1 MNNAPRRTRATLTAG
16 AVSAAVLSTLF
27 SGPAAQPATPSQIQA
42 PIQVQAPLRAAA
54 AGVYV
59 VRRGDTLSGIAARH
73 GVSLRTI
80 LAINRMN
87 MRTIIYPGQ
96 RIRIRIGTAAR
107 SAIHIVR
114 RGETLSGI
122 AARYGISLR
131 TILAVNRMNIRT
143 VIYPGQRII
152 ISRSGRGW
160 APATNPSVAQLKSMV
175 ANTARRMG
183 VRPSLALA
191 IALQE
196 SSFRQ
201 NVTSW
206 AGAIGTMQIMP
217 SSGVWASQLVGRP
230 LNLRNAQDNITAGVA
245 IIRVLIWTSPNLR
258 IAIASYYQGQR
269 SVMTRGMYRDTRAY
283 VASVLNHERRF
294 R

>member
-1 MNNAPRRTRATLTAG
+1 MRNAKRRTSVTLTAG
-16 AVSAAVLSTLF
+16 AISAAILSTLF
-27 SGPAAQPATPSQIQA
+27 SGPAAQTATPSQI
-42 PIQVQAPLRAAA
+42 PVPTQVQAPVRVPAS
-54 AGVYV
+54 GVYV

-73 GVSLRTI
+73 GISLRTI

-96 RIRIRIGTAAR
+96 RIRIGTAAR

-114 RGETLSGI
+114 RGDTLSGI

-131 TILAVNRMNIRT
+131 TILAINRMNMRT
-143 VIYPGQRII
+143 IIYPGQRII
-152 ISRSGRGW
+152 ISGSGQAW
-160 APATNPSVAQLKSMV
+160 APATNPSVGQLKSMV

-183 VRPSLALA
+183 VSPSLALA

-206 AGAIGTMQIMP
+206 AGAIGTMQVMP

-245 IIRVLIWTSPNLR
+245 IIRALIWTSPNLR

-269 SVMTRGMYRDTRAY
+269 SVMTRGMFRDTRAY
-283 VASVLNHERRF
+283 VASVLSHERRF

>member
-1 MNNAPRRTRATLTAG
+1 MNMRTVIYPGQRIRIGTA
-16 AVSAAVLSTLF
+16 ARVA
-27 SGPAAQPATPSQIQA
+27 IH
-42 PIQVQAPLRAAA
+42 I
-54 AGVYV
+54 
-59 VRRGDTLSGIAARH
+59 VRRGDTLSGIAARY
-73 GVSLRTI
+73 GLSL
-80 LAINRMN
+80 
-87 MRTIIYPGQ
+87 
-96 RIRIRIGTAAR
+96 GT
-107 SAIHIVR
+107 
-114 RGETLSGI
+114 L
-122 AARYGISLR
+122 
-131 TILAVNRMNIRT
+131 LAVNRMSLRT

-152 ISRSGRGW
+152 ISRSVQTW

-183 VRPSLALA
+183 VMPSLALA
-191 IALQE
+191 IAMQE

-206 AGAIGTMQIMP
+206 AGAIGTLQVLP
-217 SSGVWASQLVGRP
+217 ASGVWASRLVGRP

-269 SVMTRGMYRDTRAY
+269 SVRTRGMFRATRAY
-283 VASVLNHERRF
+283 VASVLNYERRF

>member
-1 MNNAPRRTRATLTAG
+1 MTIARRRTSATLTAG
-16 AVSAAVLSTLF
+16 AISAAILSTLL
-27 SGPAAQPATPSQIQA
+27 SGPAAQTATPSQIPA
-42 PIQVQAPLRAAA
+42 PAQVQAPVRVPAS
-54 AGVYV
+54 GVYV
-59 VRRGDTLSGIAARH
+59 IRRGDTLSGIAARH

-80 LAINRMN
+80 LALNRMH

-96 RIRIRIGTAAR
+96 RIRIGTGTRVAV
-107 SAIHIVR
+107 HVVR
-114 RGETLSGI
+114 RGDTLSGI

-143 VIYPGQRII
+143 IIYPGQRII
-152 ISRSGRGW
+152 INRSGQAW

-183 VRPSLALA
+183 VRPSLVLA

-206 AGAIGTMQIMP
+206 AGAIGTMQVMP
-217 SSGVWASQLVGRP
+217 SSGVWASRLVGRP

-245 IIRVLIWTSPNLR
+245 IIRALIWTSPNLR